1 MDSISENQDKES
13 TTNDISI
20 VPKTEPS
27 DSAQDKKPTSSNHV
41 PLALAPATSLT
52 ATTTTGKAKRQ
63 AATAAKKEIIET
75 GKGRGKRGAKVIT
88 IKKKGGATTGKKAA
102 GAASG
107 KKSLN
112 SGSTNSSH
120 SSQQSLDS
128 FLAKFTSANLL
139 ASHKAKLKHIV
150 ELDSI
155 EMKEANILKILNN
168 ELQILATPNGVVV
181 EPKFI
186 ESMKS
191 AIVTSDRMVG
201 DKLSKRLKF
210 LNNEFKNINELKT
223 NYYSTINEIKKH
235 IMADNLLSIQA
246 MLPTIYPPPPQQE
259 LKQSKLISN
268 NNGTITEGKRGKRKI
283 TPSAKLLE
291 DSEIDGATGGATTKK
306 RKLGSKAA
314 AAAAAGDAKANGK
327 KLAPKQDTILE
338 EGYRMVKG
346 KNGKLIK
353 KKIPLKQLEKMKAKA
368 AAEAAKAAAK
378 AGKSKKGAK
387 GEGKGKGKGA
397 KSSDK
402 KLDQDQDLEDGL
414 IDNDL
419 SMSQDMDASMDNEKL
434 PNIKLIVKPKITIKE
449 QRAIDKH
456 SIQTN

>member
-1 MDSISENQDKES
+1 
-13 TTNDISI
+13 
-20 VPKTEPS
+20 
-27 DSAQDKKPTSSNHV
+27 
-41 PLALAPATSLT
+41 
-52 ATTTTGKAKRQ
+52 
-63 AATAAKKEIIET
+63 
-75 GKGRGKRGAKVIT
+75 
-88 IKKKGGATTGKKAA
+88 
-102 GAASG
+102 
-107 KKSLN
+107 
-112 SGSTNSSH
+112 
-120 SSQQSLDS
+120 
-128 FLAKFTSANLL
+128 
-139 ASHKAKLKHIV
+139 
-150 ELDSI
+150 
-155 EMKEANILKILNN
+155 MKEANILKILNN

-201 DKLSKRLKF
+201 DKLSKRLKS
-210 LNNEFKNINELKT
+210 LNNEFKNINELKS

-246 MLPTIYPPPPQQE
+246 MLPTIYPPPPQQQE
-259 LKQSKLISN
+259 LKQSKLITN

-291 DSEIDGATGGATTKK
+291 DSEVDGATGGAATKK

-314 AAAAAGDAKANGK
+314 AAAAAADAKANGK
-327 KLAPKQDTILE
+327 KLAPKQDNVLE

-368 AAEAAKAAAK
+368 AAEAAKAAK
-378 AGKSKKGAK
+378 PGKSKKGTK
-387 GEGKGKGKGA
+387 GEGKGKGKGS

-402 KLDQDQDLEDGL
+402 KLGQDQDLDDSM

-419 SMSQDMDASMDNEKL
+419 NLSQDMDASMDNEKL
-434 PNIKLIVKPKITIKE
+434 PNIKLIK
-449 QRAIDKH
+449 RW
-456 SIQTN
+456 S

>member
-1 MDSISENQDKES
+1 
-13 TTNDISI
+13 
-20 VPKTEPS
+20 
-27 DSAQDKKPTSSNHV
+27 
-41 PLALAPATSLT
+41 
-52 ATTTTGKAKRQ
+52 
-63 AATAAKKEIIET
+63 
-75 GKGRGKRGAKVIT
+75 
-88 IKKKGGATTGKKAA
+88 
-102 GAASG
+102 
-107 KKSLN
+107 
-112 SGSTNSSH
+112 
-120 SSQQSLDS
+120 
-128 FLAKFTSANLL
+128 
-139 ASHKAKLKHIV
+139 
-150 ELDSI
+150 
-155 EMKEANILKILNN
+155 
-168 ELQILATPNGVVV
+168 
-181 EPKFI
+181 
-186 ESMKS
+186 MKS

-368 AAEAAKAAAK
+368 AAETAKAAAK

-419 SMSQDMDASMDNEKL
+419 SMSQDMDASLDNEKL

-449 QRAIDKH
+449 QRAIDKQYDNTYI
-456 SIQTN
+456 SIWKDLSRKDGPKAYRMLQQSVQSKQINLRKKINERNVEFLEEE